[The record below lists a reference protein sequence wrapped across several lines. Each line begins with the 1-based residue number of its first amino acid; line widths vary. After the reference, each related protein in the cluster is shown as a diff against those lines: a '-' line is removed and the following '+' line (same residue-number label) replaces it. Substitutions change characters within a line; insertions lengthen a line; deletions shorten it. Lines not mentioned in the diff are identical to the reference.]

1 MNSISAARKPGRND
15 LCPCGSGK
23 KYKQCCLLQDSP
35 PETASAPRKLHIGGQ
50 VKSEGWEVLN
60 ASPAPYVDH
69 VCNANNLSRFAD
81 NTFSEIYASHVAEHF
96 DYNGE
101 LGQALKEWN
110 RVLKPGG
117 KIYISVPDLDLLAE
131 WLLAKDRMSVSERF
145 AVMRIIFGGH
155 KDEYDF
161 HKIGL
166 NEEFLTE
173 FFKQTGFVNARRVKE
188 FALFNDTS
196 SATFNGELI
205 SLNMVAE
212 KPLPGDTAQ

>member
-1 MNSISAARKPGRND
+1 MNSTPAKKPGRND

-23 KYKQCCLLQDSP
+23 KYKQCCLLHDSQ

-60 ASPAPYVDH
+60 ANPAPYVDH
-69 VCNANNLSRFAD
+69 VCNANSLSRFAD
-81 NTFSEIYASHVAEHF
+81 NTFTEIYASHVAEHF

-117 KIYISVPDLDLLAE
+117 KIYISVPDLDLVAG
-131 WLLAKDRMSVSERF
+131 WLLAKDQSSIDERF
-145 AVMRIIFGGH
+145 AAMRLIFGGH
-155 KDEYDF
+155 RDKYDF

-173 FFKQTGFVNARRVKE
+173 FLKQTGFVNMRRVEE
-188 FALFNDTS
+188 FGLFDDTS
-196 SATFNGELI
+196 SKTLNGKLF
-205 SLNMVAE
+205 SLNMIAE
-212 KPLPGDTAQ
+212 KPFPGDSAQ